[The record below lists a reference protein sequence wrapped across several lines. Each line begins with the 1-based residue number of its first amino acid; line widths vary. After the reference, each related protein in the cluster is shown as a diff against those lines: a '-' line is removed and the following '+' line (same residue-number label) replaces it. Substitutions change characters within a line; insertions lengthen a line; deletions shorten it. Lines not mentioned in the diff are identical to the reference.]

1 MLSNRWHYGMWGEL
15 GRFVS
20 VLLVL
25 LLADSKGVTFRK
37 LMYCEWWKEREE
49 EVEEKRNRRTIHA
62 EENAGK
68 AEPRQRS
75 WATPEDVIPSR
86 PLKFVEKR
94 VGRRND
100 GDGLPATKGV
110 SDVSPL
116 VILPCGWLRLST
128 NTGFSVP
135 VPARCEREDRPER
148 NPCPGIPG

>member
-1 MLSNRWHYGMWGEL
+1 MDC
-15 GRFVS
+15 
-20 VLLVL
+20 VLCHGHCRV
-25 LLADSKGVTFRK
+25 V
-37 LMYCEWWKEREE
+37 
-49 EVEEKRNRRTIHA
+49 
-62 EENAGK
+62 ENAGK

-75 WATPEDVIPSR
+75 WATPEDIIPSR
-86 PLKFVEKR
+86 PQKFVEKR

-135 VPARCEREDRPER
+135 VPARCEREDRLER
-148 NPCPGIPG
+148 NPCPAHSDRMEPG